1 MKYQVYGIDKNPEHI
16 KSALKLGIIDK
27 ETDFSDL
34 KDIEVV
40 IIAVPVN
47 HIAEVSQKVLDNIS
61 DEALVL
67 DVGSVKN
74 NICETLKKAPKRQN
88 FVAAHPLAGTE
99 FSGPEAAIENLFDEK
114 VTIICESEK
123 KQIGKP

>member
-1 MKYQVYGIDKNPEHI
+1 MSKLAVVGLGLIGGSMALDLKKRLKYKVYGIDKNPEHI

-27 ETDFSDL
+27 EADFSDL

-40 IIAVPVN
+40 IVAVPVN
-47 HIAEVSQKVLDNIS
+47 YIAEVSQKVLDNIS

-74 NICETLKKAPKRQN
+74 NICEALK
-88 FVAAHPLAGTE
+88 
-99 FSGPEAAIENLFDEK
+99 
-114 VTIICESEK
+114 
-123 KQIGKP
+123 

>member
-1 MKYQVYGIDKNPEHI
+1 M
-16 KSALKLGIIDK
+16 GIIDK
-27 ETDFSDL
+27 EADFSDL

-74 NICETLKKAPKRQN
+74 NICEALKKHPKRQN

-99 FSGPEAAIENLFDEK
+99 FSP
-114 VTIICESEK
+114 
-123 KQIGKP
+123 